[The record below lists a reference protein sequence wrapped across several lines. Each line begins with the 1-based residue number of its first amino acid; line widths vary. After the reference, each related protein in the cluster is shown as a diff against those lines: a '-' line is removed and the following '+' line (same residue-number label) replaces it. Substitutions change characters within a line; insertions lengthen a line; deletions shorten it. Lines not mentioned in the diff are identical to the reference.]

1 MVKSAGTKDVRA
13 TSAAG
18 RLFIIGFDGT
28 EMTPQLHALLTCV
41 QPSGVILF
49 KRNIVSPQQTWELLR
64 DCRRA
69 VAHPLFTCIDME
81 GGTVDRFRDALG
93 ATPSA
98 ADVFATASKKLF
110 QKHGRVIGDS
120 CHALGLNVDLAPTL
134 DLALPEA
141 KPVMTSRVVSEKP
154 EEAAAYARA
163 FLRGLASAKV
173 LGCGK
178 HFPGLG
184 GANLDTHKELPSVSR
199 SLREMLA
206 EDLVPYRLLRSTLPF
221 VMVCHAAYPV
231 VTGNAGPA
239 SLSRKWITDVLRK
252 KLGYR
257 GVIATDDMEMG
268 ALQAAAPMSEA
279 AIAAVEAGADQV
291 LICHREEM
299 IMAGFEA
306 VIRATERSSRF
317 AARVAESVRRVD
329 TLRKKGAHRGGT
341 PPSPATIERL
351 SRGIWEFSEEVRIAA
366 LAREDAA

>member
-1 MVKSAGTKDVRA
+1 MRRLSQSQPEIT
-13 TSAAG
+13 G

-28 EMTPQLHALLTCV
+28 EMTPKLRALLIRV

-49 KRNIVSPQQTWELLR
+49 NRNIVSPQQTWELLR
-64 DCRRA
+64 ECRRA
-69 VAHPLFTCIDME
+69 VAHPIFTCVDME

-98 ADVFATASKKLF
+98 AEVFATGSKKLF

-120 CHALGLNVDLAPTL
+120 CRTLGFNVDFAPTL

-154 EEAAAYARA
+154 EEAAAYAKA
-163 FLRGLASAKV
+163 FLRGLAAARV

-199 SLREMLA
+199 SLRQMLA
-206 EDLVPYRLLRSTLPF
+206 EDLVPYHMLRNALPF

-252 KLGYR
+252 RLGYH
-257 GVIATDDMEMG
+257 GVVATDDMEMG

-299 IMAGFEA
+299 IMAGFES

-317 AARVAESVRRVD
+317 AARVVESVRRVD
-329 TLRKKGAHRGGT
+329 NLRKKGAQRGGMT
-341 PPSPATIERL
+341 PSPAAIERL
-351 SRGIWEFSEEVRIAA
+351 SRAIWEFGEEVRIAA
-366 LAREDAA
+366 LTSGDAA